1 MHTQQPTWQCLLYSL
16 LFRIGVCYANSLSI
30 EGPVEALLCQSQ
42 SSPNPIASTYPTNAT
57 GTLNGTIAVIPI
69 ALDLARQMIPSQYRI
84 MEHAYRALL
93 PSSFPKNMY
102 PAFLQAVHDH
112 DVQASGL
119 PIPDFSVVYGIGYHR
134 TGLLMKSA
142 CWP

>member
-93 PSSFPKNMY
+93 PFFPKNMY